1 MGLMIALLVWIL
13 LGVGIY
19 ELARK
24 VMAVHLHFSFSV
36 RQP

>member
-19 ELARK
+19 ELAKKGNGRTPP
-24 VMAVHLHFSFSV
+24 F
-36 RQP
+36 